1 MNAPFKSDPLELIL
15 ANVCVGISELK
26 KNPAAVV
33 AAAREQQVA
42 ILNRNK
48 PVAYVI
54 SPAVWEHICDV
65 FEDLRDGEE
74 VRKRLAEDDEEI
86 EVTLEELS
94 AGFPEEGDEGV
105 EKARRHGSE
114 PIRKEAR

>member
-1 MNAPFKSDPLELIL
+1 MNAPFKADPVVPIL
-15 ANVCVGISELK
+15 ADACVGISELK

-54 SPAVWEHICDV
+54 SPEVWEYLCDLV
-65 FEDLRDGEE
+65 DDM
-74 VRKRLAEDDEEI
+74 KDEELVRERLREADEGDYI
-86 EVTLEELS
+86 EVKLEDLS
-94 AGFPEEGDEGV
+94 AGIPEAGGEGV
-105 EKARRHGSE
+105 ERA
-114 PIRKEAR
+114 

>member
-1 MNAPFKSDPLELIL
+1 MNLPFSDPVLPIL
-15 ANVCVGISELK
+15 ADACVGISELK

-54 SPAVWEHICDV
+54 SPEVWEYLCDLV
-65 FEDLRDGEE
+65 DD
-74 VRKRLAEDDEEI
+74 VKLAEEAEAALAEKGESVVVNFDD
-86 EVTLEELS
+86 LQ
-94 AGFPEEGDEGV
+94 G
-105 EKARRHGSE
+105 
-114 PIRKEAR
+114 